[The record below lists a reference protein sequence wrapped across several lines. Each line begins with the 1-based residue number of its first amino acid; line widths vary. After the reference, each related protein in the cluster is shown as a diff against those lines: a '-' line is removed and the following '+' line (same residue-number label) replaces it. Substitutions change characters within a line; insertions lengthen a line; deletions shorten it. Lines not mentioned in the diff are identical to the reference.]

1 MKWYSCST
9 DATRKKKIEK
19 QSPKERIK
27 KKVPVGTPTCPK
39 RSIIFVTK
47 GSFKNQH
54 PSPCLCSFYTNI
66 YIICTILTCT
76 TKFIILI
83 KNITFSKHI
92 KKE

>member
-19 QSPKERIK
+19 QSPKRKNK
-27 KKVPVGTPTCPK
+27 KKVPVGTPTCQK
-39 RSIIFVTK
+39 RSIIFATK

-76 TKFIILI
+76 KIITIL
-83 KNITFSKHI
+83 SKKYYI
-92 KKE
+92 L